1 MSEAVPCKR
10 KAGGCYWGPFGNIK
24 AELVEAVMSAVTP
37 GSSNRVHG
45 NEHCY

>member
-1 MSEAVPCKR
+1 MNDAVPCSAR
-10 KAGGCYWGPFGNIK
+10 LAVVIGGHFVNVK
-24 AELVEAVMSAVTP
+24 AELVEAVMSAVAP